1 MRLRSLVAGVVAL
14 LGLAGTIKPASA
26 QSDPPSIDLVVNARR
41 PLRVALDE
49 RIQLKTVGQLVTG
62 TVTEPVYAYN
72 RIVIPL
78 GTGVRGDV
86 VHIDSAHVTQWFLFE
101 RVQVPNQAPTA
112 LLAALH
118 ALDVGSADR
127 VAVDDEGGTTLENS
141 KTLFIAPA
149 LSQGR

>member
-1 MRLRSLVAGVVAL
+1 VRPRSLVAGVVAL

-26 QSDPPSIDLVVNARR
+26 QSDQPSIDLVVNAGH

-62 TVTEPVYAYN
+62 TVTAPVNAYD

-78 GTGVRGDV
+78 GTGVRGHV
-86 VHIDSAHVTQWFLFE
+86 MYIDSGAK
-101 RVQVPNQAPTA
+101 RVRARA
-112 LLAALH
+112 Y
-118 ALDVGSADR
+118 
-127 VAVDDEGGTTLENS
+127 EGGTTLENS
-141 KTLFIAPA
+141 KTRFIAPA